1 MRKKS
6 GILVFTL
13 SKQRL
18 YLGKTKAL
26 FTLNRGSVFR
36 KNRTSVFLMEV
47 LFVLVLTKL
56 RFYGSIWFKVLIPLL
71 SEKREG

>member
-1 MRKKS
+1 M
-6 GILVFTL
+6 
-13 SKQRL
+13 
-18 YLGKTKAL
+18 KAL

-56 RFYGSIWFKVLIPLL
+56 RFHGSIWFKVLIPLL

>member
-1 MRKKS
+1 M
-6 GILVFTL
+6 
-13 SKQRL
+13 
-18 YLGKTKAL
+18 KAL

-56 RFYGSIWFKVLIPLL
+56 RFHGSIWFKVQIPLL

>member
-36 KNRTSVFLMEV
+36 KNRTFLMEV

-56 RFYGSIWFKVLIPLL
+56 RFHGSIWFKVLIPLL